1 MFSAIVSDVALSAIF
16 SRAELP
22 AHAILHVA
30 ADSTAAHPVQCWIRT
45 TLVSEGVR
53 LDAMGTADTTIAAS
67 YRFRVAKSSLSG
79 SSLNMQ
85 SGDFVLGRTPKVF
98 TTIALDRSA
107 IGHYN
112 ATLSLKW
119 GGGHVSCVAP

>member
-1 MFSAIVSDVALSAIF
+1 MIPTMTSDAALSAAF
-16 SRAELP
+16 AKAELSP
-22 AHAILHVA
+22 GSALHVV
-30 ADSTAAHPVQCWIRT
+30 ADPTGERGVRCWIRAS
-45 TLVSEGVR
+45 VAAEGVR
-53 LDAMGTADTTIAAS
+53 LDAMGAADTTIAAS

-85 SGDFVLGRTPKVF
+85 SGDLMLGRTPKVF

-107 IGHYN
+107 VGHYN

-119 GGGHVSCVAP
+119 DGGHVSCGAP